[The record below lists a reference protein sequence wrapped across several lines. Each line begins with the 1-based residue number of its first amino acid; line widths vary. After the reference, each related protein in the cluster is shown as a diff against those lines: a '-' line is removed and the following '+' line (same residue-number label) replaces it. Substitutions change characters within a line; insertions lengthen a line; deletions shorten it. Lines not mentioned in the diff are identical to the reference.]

1 MTVTL
6 ETTEQ
11 TRCCPNSVGP
21 ASLRCYKCGKPI
33 CPKCA
38 VRTPVGYSCRDCVR
52 QHQKAF
58 DTAEWFDYPI
68 AVIVAAIAGG
78 LGSLALGFGFF
89 VILIAPAVGAGAA
102 EIVRLAV
109 RKRRARYLGWAAAG
123 GFILGA
129 SPAVLLPVAAFVFGL
144 LSGQGGGF
152 GGMFGLIWAGVYL
165 VLGVGA
171 LLGRLQGIVIGR

>member
-1 MTVTL
+1 MTLSL
-6 ETTEQ
+6 ESTSE

-58 DTAEWFDYPI
+58 DTAEWYDYPI
-68 AVIVAAIAGG
+68 AVVVAAIAGG
-78 LGSLALGFGFF
+78 LGSLTTGFGFF
-89 VILIAPAVGAGAA
+89 VLLIAPAVGAGAA

-109 RKRRARYLGWAAAG
+109 RKRRARYLGWAAGA

-129 SPAVLLPVAAFVFGL
+129 LPAVALPVLVALYGL
-144 LSGQGGGF
+144 VSGQGAGF
-152 GGMFGLIWAGVYL
+152 GGFFGLIWGGVYL

>member
-1 MTVTL
+1 MTVDVQQA
-6 ETTEQ
+6 EQ
-11 TRCCPNSVGP
+11 VRCCPNSVGP

-58 DTAEWFDYPI
+58 DTAEWYDYPI
-68 AVIVAAIAGG
+68 AAVVSAIAGG
-78 LGSLALGFGFF
+78 LGSLTLGFGFF
-89 VILIAPAVGAGAA
+89 VIFIAPAVGAGAA
-102 EIVRLAV
+102 EIVRYAV
-109 RKRRARYLGWAAAG
+109 RKRRARYLGWVAAG

-129 SPAVLLPVAAFVFGL
+129 APAMLLPVIGLVFSVLG
-144 LSGQGGGF
+144 GQGVGL
-152 GGMFGLIWAGVYL
+152 GGMLGLVWVGVYL

>member
-1 MTVTL
+1 MTLPL
-6 ETTEQ
+6 ESTQ
-11 TRCCPNSVGP
+11 DVRCCPRAVGP

-52 QHQKAF
+52 QQQKAF
-58 DTAEWFDYPI
+58 DTAEWYDYPA

-78 LGSLALGFGFF
+78 LGSLTLGFGFF
-89 VILIAPAVGAGAA
+89 VLLIAPAIGAGAA
-102 EIVRLAV
+102 EVVRLAV
-109 RKRRARYLGWAAAG
+109 RRRRARYLGWAAGA

-129 SPAVLLPVAAFVFGL
+129 LPAVAFPLLALVLGL
-144 LSGQGGGF
+144 ISGQGGAF
-152 GGMFGLIWAGVYL
+152 GGLFSLIWAGVYL

-171 LLGRLQGIVIGR
+171 LIGRLQGIVIGR